1 MKARLSVVNLILL
14 GFILSGCAPPKD
26 YEVISQP
33 KHVALTVYIGGEIV
47 SIEKSRDLPNAF
59 GGADIFGGK
68 VDAGYMRLSFSGL
81 TSDGLIIVRRQD
93 VDIQS
98 DATTMSRY
106 GVGTSYNTTNLS
118 GTASTFGGTTTYSGT
133 ATGTTTYFRPR
144 QETTVVL
151 PPNTI
156 EFEWDYKVNSVLDLG
171 KFRVRVTNVTPTKI
185 DYVLQ

>member
-1 MKARLSVVNLILL
+1 MKTRSSLVFLILL
-14 GFILSGCAPPKD
+14 GVTVSGCAPPKE
-26 YEVISQP
+26 YEVMSQQ
-33 KHVALTVYIGGEIV
+33 KYVALAAYIGEEIV
-47 SIEKSRDLPNAF
+47 SIKKSRDLPNAF

-81 TSDGLIIVRRQD
+81 TEEGLIVVRRQD

-106 GVGTSYNTTNLS
+106 GVGTAHNTTNLS

-156 EFEWDYKVNSVLDLG
+156 EFEWDYKVNDVLDLG
-171 KFRVRVTNVTPTKI
+171 QFRVKVTNVTSTRI